1 MLLIRTA
8 CAAIFACALL
18 VAGAKVL
25 ADYSPAS
32 AASFSRTGIYQAPPN
47 SPIEADALGRKIE
60 ALIGWIERNSD
71 YTDIKAPPVLFVT
84 SGELKYVVSFPNP
97 AFMANDVLAL
107 YVDGIVFLPDNFQL
121 GRHDY
126 MLLHELVHHAQK
138 ESGREYGCVAERE
151 AEAYALQI
159 RFVDETG
166 RGIKPG
172 ALFLATLLCD
182 FY

>member
-8 CAAIFACALL
+8 CAAIIACALL
-18 VAGAKVL
+18 AADARVS
-25 ADYSPAS
+25 ADYYPAS
-32 AASFSRTGIYQAPPN
+32 ASSFSKTGDYQAPPN
-47 SPIEADALGRKIE
+47 SPVSAKALGRMIDF
-60 ALIGWIERNSD
+60 LIDWIERNSD
-71 YTDIKAPPVLFVT
+71 YTDIKAPPVLFV
-84 SGELKYVVSFPNP
+84 SSDELKYVVSFPNP
-97 AFMANDVLAL
+97 AVMANDVLAL
-107 YVDGIVFLPDNFQL
+107 YVDGIVFLPDNFEL

-138 ESGREYGCVAERE
+138 ESGREYACIAERE

-172 ALFLATLLCD
+172 ALFLATLICD
-182 FY
+182 FH